1 VLRLQKTTILQ
12 IVHRVELQSV
22 SFGQEFCVVF
32 AVFMAMMMMM
42 VMSFGASS

>member
-1 VLRLQKTTILQ
+1 VFQLQKTTIRQ

-22 SFGQEFCVVF
+22 SFGQEFRVMF
-32 AVFMAMMMMM
+32 GVFMAMMMMM